1 MTQLRRLIRGDDDAL
16 KGAVQERIDF
26 GLIKSAARCAI
37 CVIVR
42 VNPIV
47 EKNVFAQKV
56 GFFVRCAQNTP
67 ENRLLFPV
75 GRLWETA
82 KRKVLISVFFGVTAQ
97 IYVCNRKTA

>member
-56 GFFVRCAQNTP
+56 GLIVRRAQNTP

-75 GRLWETA
+75 GCLRETA